1 MSGVILCKKVREVSS
16 FQGLNVTQFLG
27 RRELQWCPHF
37 RDEVFNCILLLS
49 CVICMCMQV

>member
-27 RRELQWCPHF
+27 RRELQRCPYF
-37 RDEVFNCILLLS
+37 RDEVFTS
-49 CVICMCMQV
+49 AEFV